1 MNYVDSGYVIDDL
14 RELARA
20 AGGEHVTIQWIPES
34 KQKSALTPRI
44 LKSIANYKAH
54 LPRLVHDSGAD
65 LSAIEEFRTD
75 IYLKPSKQ
83 IAVEA
88 YLRDDRG
95 REYVTPVY
103 F

>member
-1 MNYVDSGYVIDDL
+1 MNYVDGGYVIDDL
-14 RELARA
+14 RKLARA
-20 AGGEHVTIQWIPES
+20 AGEERVTVQWIPDGR
-34 KQKSALTPRI
+34 QKSVLTPRI

-65 LSAIEEFRTD
+65 LNAIEEFRTD

-88 YLRDDRG
+88 YLRDNRG
-95 REYVTPVY
+95 REYVTPVN